1 MSESLSSSTYS
12 NCSFQRSVRFN
23 DDALTVIPIVTDV
36 ENVGDLWFTS
46 AEYQHIKR
54 RNKLILQLERSGSFK
69 ESENNTFYGLEKQT
83 MLNRLQRKL
92 DRACVLRNNLL

>member
-1 MSESLSSSTYS
+1 
-12 NCSFQRSVRFN
+12 VRFN
-23 DDALTVIPIVTDV
+23 DEALTVIPFETDI

-54 RNKLILQLERSGSFK
+54 RNKLCLQLERSGSFK

-92 DRACVLRNNLL
+92 DRASVLRNNLL